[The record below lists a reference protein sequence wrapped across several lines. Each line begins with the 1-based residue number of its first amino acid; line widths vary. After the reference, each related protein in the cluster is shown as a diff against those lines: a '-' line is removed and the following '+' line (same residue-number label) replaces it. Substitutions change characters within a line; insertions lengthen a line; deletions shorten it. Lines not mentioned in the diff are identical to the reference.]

1 MQKVNM
7 NDTFSITWGGNTFV
21 GQQPE
26 KCPLCN
32 VTIHTGLPITYR
44 GFQVVFCCPKC
55 DELFIGYYFPTE
67 EVEQFVQ
74 ETYSLKLEALRP
86 HKIYLRD
93 VSEII
98 KEISPNFVSIY
109 SEAFDAKE
117 MGLNQICG
125 VGFRKA
131 VEFLIKDYAK
141 QNTNTD
147 EGKKDI
153 ENLPAASVVNNYIA
167 DGRIQEIA
175 NRTLWIGNDETHYLR
190 KWTEHDVD
198 DLIALIRLTIHWI
211 EMEVL
216 SKKYVTEMPKGKS
229 PTKGGG

>member
-1 MQKVNM
+1 M
-7 NDTFSITWGGNTFV
+7 TWHGNTFV
-21 GQQPE
+21 GKLPE

-32 VTIHTGLPITYR
+32 VTVYTGLPITYN
-44 GFQVVFCCPKC
+44 GFQAVFCCPKC
-55 DELFIGYYFPTE
+55 EGLFIGYYFPTE
-67 EVEQFVQ
+67 EVQ
-74 ETYSLKLEALRP
+74 EFPSPDPYDLKLEALKP
-86 HKIYLRD
+86 HKTYMRD
-93 VSEII
+93 FSEVIQ
-98 KEISPNFVSIY
+98 EISPNFISIY

-141 QNTNTD
+141 QNMDTD
-147 EGKKDI
+147 EGKRDI
-153 ENLPAASVVNNYIA
+153 ENLPAASVVKNYIA

-229 PTKGGG
+229 PAKGGG

>member
-1 MQKVNM
+1 MKN
-7 NDTFSITWGGNTFV
+7 TFSIMRGGNTFE
-21 GQQPE
+21 GKLPE

-32 VTIHTGLPITYR
+32 VTVHTGSPVTYHNWQ
-44 GFQVVFCCPKC
+44 FVFCCPKC
-55 DELFIGYYFPTE
+55 DELFIGYYSPTE
-67 EVEQFVQ
+67 EVENINDV
-74 ETYSLKLEALRP
+74 YNLKLESLKP
-86 HKIYLRD
+86 HKVYLRE

-98 KEISPNFVSIY
+98 QEISPNFVLIY
-109 SEAFDAKE
+109 SEAFEAKE

-131 VEFLIKDYAK
+131 AEFLIKDYAK
-141 QNTNTD
+141 QNAGND

-153 ENLPAASVVNNYIA
+153 ENIPTATVVNNYIT

-198 DLIALIRLTIHWI
+198 DLIALIHLTIHWI

-216 SKKYVTEMPKGKS
+216 SKKYVKEMPKGESTAKN
-229 PTKGGG
+229 GG